1 MNGTEV
7 FDAARAVNVWV
18 KYIERF
24 PQTDVTLQTLLNAGF
39 SYEEMIKTLET
50 SLAQEAPL
58 FRHMFPAAEEIF

>member
-1 MNGTEV
+1 MDGIEA

-39 SYEEMIKTLET
+39 TYEEMIKTLEA
-50 SLAQEAPL
+50 SLAGEVPL
-58 FRHMFPAAEEIF
+58 FRHMFPAVAKIF